1 MIWAQPYGCLMNER
15 GDYLAELFRQRI
27 AKRFAE
33 DRRRIVPNPDGTVS
47 PGSWVSREEWLRR
60 TAEPTPETVAAFI
73 RKRRRYGPFDSMNA
87 KSSIWFNRTA
97 YASLQVPG
105 GSHLISLS
113 DEEAEIYD
121 DRPDWWAANYFKMT
135 PAEYLGWVSSDGTA
149 LCGAFKGSKRCHR
162 RVGTP
167 SLCIHKLEARWHTT
181 HCLTCLNP
189 THGVAPRKFLIYSV
203 SIRFYSVA

>member
-33 DRRRIVPNPDGTVS
+33 DRRRIVRNPDGTVS

-162 RVGTP
+162 RVGTRLSADEWLAKHRREFCAWHEPMEISGRASQVVILQNRP
-167 SLCIHKLEARWHTT
+167 SSRA
-181 HCLTCLNP
+181 
-189 THGVAPRKFLIYSV
+189 
-203 SIRFYSVA
+203 